1 MTEGYSSQQL
11 DVFKTTLDILAS
23 AVLGTGQQKGWA
35 GQRCPTDMAESD
47 PVEESA
53 AIAEAFETSF
63 VSQPVEDIPVAGIA
77 QGPTVAEF
85 FQPLPWHKQA
95 DGLTEPST
103 VQPPFVQPQLI
114 AANAPLETSAAY
126 FSSLPWH
133 QQSAGQ
139 ISAPESVPT
148 VVPHQ
153 AHSTAQT
160 ASTPFFAGLPWQQ
173 GKSTDFMAAM
183 SNNDFA
189 SIANIATQ
197 TAIQAAQRSA
207 VKNPKQGLDKADRFF
222 QALPW

>member
-11 DVFKTTLDILAS
+11 DVFKTTLDILVS
-23 AVLGTGQQKGWA
+23 AVLGTGQQKEWA
-35 GQRCPTDMAESD
+35 GQRYPTGMAETD
-47 PVEESA
+47 PVEETA
-53 AIAEAFETSF
+53 VIAEALETSF
-63 VSQPVEDIPVAGIA
+63 VSPPVEDIPVTAIA
-77 QGPTVAEF
+77 QGSTVAEF

-95 DGLTEPST
+95 AGLTEPST
-103 VQPPFVQPQLI
+103 VQPQFI
-114 AANAPLETSAAY
+114 AANAPLKISAAY

-139 ISAPESVPT
+139 ISGPESIAP
-148 VVPHQ
+148 VVPNKAQ
-153 AHSTAQT
+153 STAQT
-160 ASTPFFAGLPWQQ
+160 ACTSFFAGLPWQQ
-173 GKSTDFMAAM
+173 GKNADFMAAM